1 MQNRNWIY
9 AECINFT
16 GCTQVHYQTV
26 SMKDPK
32 YFIVIDDDAINNK
45 ICRTVIEKIY
55 VDSDVNTFTDPIAG
69 FEYIV
74 SEYSKPENENN
85 AILFLDINMP
95 VMDAWEFLN
104 LFDRLDDAVRN
115 KITIFMLSSSVNKSD
130 MERAMSNRN
139 VSYYLIKPLTKES
152 IKLITN
158 LTIRKKQ
165 HETANPGVQ
174 HSPHIAAYAPTTGL
188 EKKQESQAEN
198 DPLKTIKLKDE
209 LVHRHIPE
217 LEKKIN
223 NMLFEIEKSFKDL
236 GLYIEP
242 VTVSHTAFDKSKG
255 GKMQLNIHFF
265 DYARDG
271 VHHFHDS
278 SKLNTL

>member
-1 MQNRNWIY
+1 
-9 AECINFT
+9 
-16 GCTQVHYQTV
+16 
-26 SMKDPK
+26 MKDPK

-55 VDSDVNTFTDPIAG
+55 VDAEVQTFTDPILG

-74 SEYSKPENENN
+74 AEYSKSENTNN

-104 LFDRLDDAVRN
+104 LFDRLEDNVRN

-158 LTIRKKQ
+158 LSVKKKMNT
-165 HETANPGVQ
+165 ETQPI
-174 HSPHIAAYAPTTGL
+174 SPETSRVPMFDPYTGAPLVRNQATQKIDS
-188 EKKQESQAEN
+188 EERESQ
-198 DPLKTIKLKDE
+198 LRIIKLKDE
-209 LVHRHIPE
+209 LVHREIPE
-217 LEKKIN
+217 LEKNLNELITT
-223 NMLFEIEKSFKDL
+223 LEKKHKNL

-242 VTVSHTAFDKSKG
+242 LTVNSTAYDKKKA
-255 GKMQLNIHFF
+255 GKLQLSIHFF
-265 DYARDG
+265 DPNQE
-271 VHHFHDS
+271 HIHIIHDS
-278 SKLNTL
+278 TRLGSL

>member
-1 MQNRNWIY
+1 
-9 AECINFT
+9 
-16 GCTQVHYQTV
+16 
-26 SMKDPK
+26 MKDPK

-55 VDSDVNTFTDPIAG
+55 VDADVNTFTDPILG

-74 SEYSKPENENN
+74 SEYSKKENENN

-95 VMDAWEFLN
+95 VMDAWEFLT
-104 LFDRLDDAVRN
+104 LFDRLDDEVRN

-158 LTIRKKQ
+158 LTVRKKQ
-165 HETANPGVQ
+165 QDGAHV
-174 HSPHIAAYAPTTGL
+174 AAAPVREMPAPRAV
-188 EKKQESQAEN
+188 EKVEEVREN

-217 LEKKIN
+217 LEKAMN
-223 NMLFEIEKSFKDL
+223 NMLFDIEKKFKEL

-242 VTVSHTAFDKSKG
+242 ITVSHSAFDRNKG

-265 DYARDG
+265 DYSRDG
-271 VHHFHDS
+271 VHHFHDGA
-278 SKLNTL
+278 KLNSL

>member
-1 MQNRNWIY
+1 
-9 AECINFT
+9 
-16 GCTQVHYQTV
+16 
-26 SMKDPK
+26 MKDPK

-55 VDSDVNTFTDPIAG
+55 VDSDVNTFTDPIQG

-74 SEYSKPENENN
+74 SEYSKPDNDNS

-104 LFDRLDDAVRN
+104 LFDRLDDRLRS

-165 HETANPGVQ
+165 IAQPEVSAQPAEGAVPVYAQPVKIGHHPVETASETN
-174 HSPHIAAYAPTTGL
+174 I
-188 EKKQESQAEN
+188 KN
-198 DPLKTIKLKDE
+198 DPLQTIKIKDE

-217 LEKKIN
+217 IEKNIN
-223 NMLFEIEKSFKDL
+223 AMLFEVEKRFKEI

-242 VTVSHTAFDKSKG
+242 ITNNHSAFDKSKG
-255 GKMQLNIHFF
+255 GKLQLHLHFF
-265 DYARDG
+265 DYNKDG
-271 VHHFHDS
+271 VHTFYDG